1 MVQEKQNETNVTPGV
16 AGRLPGSIF
25 TELSCKARK
34 SLIEESSCLFGG
46 KSTLSKL
53 MVKLT
58 FMFPLNLNLRL
69 RFLMRKLSIRG
80 GRKTGEPSIS
90 SQMGCL

>member
-1 MVQEKQNETNVTPGV
+1 M
-16 AGRLPGSIF
+16 
-25 TELSCKARK
+25 
-34 SLIEESSCLFGG
+34 
-46 KSTLSKL
+46 SKL

>member
-1 MVQEKQNETNVTPGV
+1 M
-16 AGRLPGSIF
+16 
-25 TELSCKARK
+25 
-34 SLIEESSCLFGG
+34 
-46 KSTLSKL
+46 SKL

-80 GRKTGEPSIS
+80 GRKS